1 MLTNVLSNGYSWIHW
16 NGTKRIWEQVNI
28 FMFDLTSRLCLRC
41 AQLWAGGFIQ
51 AEEST
56 QELLWRWP
64 GTLGW
69 GASSC
74 RMSLSCKHEAASLV
88 LVKYCIYAMCLYT
101 VGLGDQTESLL
112 IVAWRDV
119 WLGDLHSVLNNLFYL
134 FIECYHSKHT
144 ELPSPR
150 REAFYLRIT
159 SSACWF
165 STRWKEH
172 LATIVQAAHPS
183 LFIMRRM
190 GEIFASFLF
199 IQIKTT
205 IWEISHAG
213 MVRRRS
219 CWVEMYTFH

>member
-1 MLTNVLSNGYSWIHW
+1 
-16 NGTKRIWEQVNI
+16 
-28 FMFDLTSRLCLRC
+28 MFDLTSRLCLRC

-172 LATIVQAAHPS
+172 LGHHSAGCTS
-183 LFIMRRM
+183 LSLHYAENGWDFCFIPIYTNKDNNLGDKSRWH
-190 GEIFASFLF
+190 GAPPILLGWNVHVPL
-199 IQIKTT
+199 TT
-205 IWEISHAG
+205 II
-213 MVRRRS
+213 V
-219 CWVEMYTFH
+219 YN